1 MGGLERHLRTLVVA
15 GGRADAALGIP
26 IDGQACDVEHA
37 APDALVGLS
46 LTPHSQGE
54 GVAHELVGIEAADTV
69 AVGDAGEVDEI
80 DEGVDLIEFLALQ
93 HTTDELLT
101 GRTVARG
108 VFATGF
114 IHASRGGDA

>member
-1 MGGLERHLRTLVVA
+1 MLST
-15 GGRADAALGIP
+15 DAALGIP

-37 APDALVGLS
+37 ASDPFIGFAFTSDAE
-46 LTPHSQGE
+46 GE
-54 GVAHELVGIEAADTV
+54 CGAHELVGIEAADTV
-69 AVGDAGEVDEI
+69 AIGDAGEVDEI
-80 DEGVDLIEFLALQ
+80 DERVDLIEFLALQ
-93 HTTDELLT
+93 HPSDELLT